1 MNIVK
6 SDANTKLEQIQ
17 NNRDFISSVL
27 DEIFIICREDEN
39 FLKVRKGVESIDFEL
54 STIQEKLEKQN
65 SLINRSESLKKDIV
79 TKLSII
85 ENENE
90 EMKIELLRRLGSAI
104 WE

>member
-39 FLKVRKGVESIDFEL
+39 FLKVRRGVESIDSEL
-54 STIQEKLEKQN
+54 SMIQDKLEKQN

>member
-65 SLINRSESLKKDIV
+65 SLINRSESLKKDIII
-79 TKLSII
+79 KLSII

-104 WE
+104 

>member
-104 WE
+104 